1 MYQFWRY
8 WLNLKGYLKEGV
20 NIYTEQEGEVSRC
33 SPAPEG
39 RVCSGWY
46 GPKRESHYIKSLYIY
61 IIVLNCICYNK
72 NMQTFFISCSFKFEL
87 QNCFSRSNITLR
99 TRSFI
104 SAVLNWQRAHSVL
117 GRFVGQTF
125 LSFGDFHLYIEHK
138 NISMCVSSQH
148 V

>member
-61 IIVLNCICYNK
+61 YCAKLH
-72 NMQTFFISCSFKFEL
+72 ML
-87 QNCFSRSNITLR
+87 QQKHANL
-99 TRSFI
+99 
-104 SAVLNWQRAHSVL
+104 
-117 GRFVGQTF
+117 
-125 LSFGDFHLYIEHK
+125 LY
-138 NISMCVSSQH
+138 
-148 V
+148 